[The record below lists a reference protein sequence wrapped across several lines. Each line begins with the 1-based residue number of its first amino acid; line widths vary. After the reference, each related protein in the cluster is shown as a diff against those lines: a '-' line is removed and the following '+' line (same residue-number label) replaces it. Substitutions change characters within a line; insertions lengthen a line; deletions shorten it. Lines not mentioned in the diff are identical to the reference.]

1 MILDRK
7 NIWCIFL
14 FRYWKYT
21 YFLPRFSGYVYTIN
35 KKTSK
40 IKFSSKFSCKLEI
53 YVPNSHGIVLYAL
66 GTNYSCLNKFLKIDQ
81 NPRFLVD
88 FPQKIRGS
96 TFHKR
101 SLDPLINLYLYLVK
115 LFIIYY
121 YCNTFQ

>member
-1 MILDRK
+1 MILDRN
-7 NIWCIFL
+7 NIWWIFL
-14 FRYWKYT
+14 FRYWKNT
-21 YFLPRFSGYVYTIN
+21 YFLPRFPGYVYTIN

-53 YVPNSHGIVLYAL
+53 YVSNSHGIVLYAL

-101 SLDPLINLYLYLVK
+101 SLAHLKGNIKNVCLYLQV
-115 LFIIYY
+115 F
-121 YCNTFQ
+121 